1 MISKML
7 GLLGPPATAPPPPPA
22 PPTPPSAVPPLPAP
36 PPDGLTN
43 VTVVV
48 AVSVASPSDRVR
60 VIVKVPGVA
69 LVSVAFGPMGLSMTP
84 PVVDQ

>member
-1 MISKML
+1 MISRMF
-7 GLLGPPATAPPPPPA
+7 GLLGPLATPPSAAAPPPPPA
-22 PPTPPSAVPPLPAP
+22 PVPAG
-36 PPDGLTN
+36 GLTN

-48 AVSVASPSDRVR
+48 AVSVASPSESVS

-69 LVSVAFGPMGLSMTP
+69 LVSVALGPIGLSMTP

>member
-7 GLLGPPATAPPPPPA
+7 GLLGPPATAA
-22 PPTPPSAVPPLPAP
+22 AATDAAVGTAAARRRG
-36 PPDGLTN
+36 DGLTN

-48 AVSVASPSDRVR
+48 AVSVPSPSERVSL
-60 VIVKVPGVA
+60 IVKVPGVA
-69 LVSVAFGPMGLSMTP
+69 LVSVALGPIGLSMTP